1 MSLSLSPG
9 SYEMVRHKLMMIMMM
24 MMMVVVVVVV
34 VVVVKMMMMMMI
46 VVFLFSSFYSFVY
59 MVSTVQNS
67 NFYNHII
74 RWCWCVHS
82 CP

>member
-9 SYEMVRHKLMMIMMM
+9 SYEMVRHKLMMMMMMMM
-24 MMMVVVVVVV
+24 MMMVVVVVMM
-34 VVVVKMMMMMMI
+34 MMMMMMI
-46 VVFLFSSFYSFVY
+46 VVVFLFSSFYSFVY
-59 MVSTVQNS
+59 MISTVQNS

-74 RWCWCVHS
+74 RWCWCVHC